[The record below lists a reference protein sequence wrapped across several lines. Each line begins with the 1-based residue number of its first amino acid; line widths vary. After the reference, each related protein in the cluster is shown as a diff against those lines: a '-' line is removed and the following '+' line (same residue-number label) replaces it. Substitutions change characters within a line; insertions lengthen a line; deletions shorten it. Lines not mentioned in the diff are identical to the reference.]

1 MILMELLTPKSKEM
15 KKQYNI
21 YIKKLTTQELGYRK
35 GRLMTGG
42 YFYIS
47 KSAIGSFFKE
57 LDKYILNDFLKL
69 EFNDPL
75 APGNTIQASYVY
87 HNDKYA
93 IKNGTR
99 NEYRI
104 YHNRDIA
111 TNNLH
116 FQPHEIVV
124 FFKENKDKY
133 RLEHYTRNNE
143 LYKLLSE
150 IIEKGN
156 LRGNHAL
163 LTTKEYHDYLNN
175 DK

>member
-1 MILMELLTPKSKEM
+1 M
-15 KKQYNI
+15 KKQYDV

-47 KSAIGSFFKE
+47 KSAIGTFFSE
-57 LDKYILNDFLKL
+57 LNKFRLNDFMRL

-75 APGNTIQASYVY
+75 ELGNVIQASLVY

-93 IKNGTR
+93 IENGTR

-111 TNNLH
+111 THDLH
-116 FQPHEIVV
+116 FQPFEIVV
-124 FFKENKDKY
+124 FFKESENKY
-133 RLEHYTRNNE
+133 RIEHFSRMNVEYNALEGMIRN
-143 LYKLLSE
+143 SR
-150 IIEKGN
+150 EK
-156 LRGNHAL
+156 GNHAL
-163 LTTKEYHDYLNN
+163 LNSLEYFGNLQRL
-175 DK
+175 

>member
-1 MILMELLTPKSKEM
+1 MNSLV
-15 KKQYNI
+15 YDV
-21 YIKKLTTQELGYRK
+21 YVKKLTTQELGYRK

-47 KSAIGSFFKE
+47 KSAIGTFFKE

-69 EFNDPL
+69 DFNDPL
-75 APGNTIQASYVY
+75 EPCNIIQATYVY

-93 IKNGTR
+93 RENGTR

-111 TNNLH
+111 KHELH
-116 FQPHEIVV
+116 FQPFEIVV
-124 FFKENKDKY
+124 FIKESDDNIRIEHFTPRDKK
-133 RLEHYTRNNE
+133 
-143 LYKLLSE
+143 YKIL
-150 IIEKGN
+150 IKTIEKSN

-163 LTTKEYHDYLNN
+163 LTKNEYKNLFSI
-175 DK
+175 